1 MRNFEEILNVTELEK
16 ARKKCVNKIFLF
28 AIAYII
34 WLLAITITRDIKLF
48 VIGIIIILLLV
59 KIVLWKD
66 IRHYKTS
73 YKKEIIAPLIRSY
86 SPKIDYKM
94 GIAETIYKEA
104 GFEEFS
110 KYYSSNLM
118 LKKQENGEIM
128 LASVLTTIRDRN
140 ILPRT
145 VFEGIFAV
153 IKSNRIKDSSDL
165 VDKITKYMQKSTVK
179 FEIIIKSST
188 VYIRFKTPAILD
200 CDIFQSL
207 QYSKFLEKIDIT
219 LTSVF
224 NIIEMILQIIN
235 ET

>member
-153 IKSNRIKDSSDL
+153 IKSNQIKDSSDL

-207 QYSKFLEKIDIT
+207 QDGKFLEKIDIT

>member
-1 MRNFEEILNVTELEK
+1 
-16 ARKKCVNKIFLF
+16 
-28 AIAYII
+28 
-34 WLLAITITRDIKLF
+34 
-48 VIGIIIILLLV
+48 
-59 KIVLWKD
+59 
-66 IRHYKTS
+66 
-73 YKKEIIAPLIRSY
+73 
-86 SPKIDYKM
+86 
-94 GIAETIYKEA
+94 
-104 GFEEFS
+104 
-110 KYYSSNLM
+110 
-118 LKKQENGEIM
+118 M

-207 QYSKFLEKIDIT
+207 QDSKFLEKIDIT